1 MKEKKAKLCATLF
14 AVIGITLFISSMFIK
29 NQYDYSLFNVISPCI
44 CGLWLRGCV
53 ERFYNWLLI

>member
-14 AVIGITLFISSMFIK
+14 AVIGSALFISSMFIK
-29 NQYDYSLFNVISPCI
+29 TRYDFSLFNVIAPSI
-44 CGLWLRGCV
+44 CGLWFKGCV